1 MTARAG
7 TANPLPAPDTDLPPL
22 RRNRNFQ
29 LLWSGSAFAFLGKEV
44 TDLVYP
50 LIVLGVT
57 GSAAWAGAFGGM
69 QLFVALLVGL
79 PAGALA
85 DTYDRRAMLITME
98 GVRVLASLSV
108 LIAVLTD
115 ALTLPHL
122 LLVAAAVG
130 AVQPLGGSARML
142 LVRAAVPPRQLT
154 AALTQEEV
162 RTHAAGLGG
171 PPLGGFLYAAAAVLP
186 FVTTA
191 LSFLISLV
199 CALFVRLPKQATE
212 NRPAAQGTVLSRV
225 SAGLAMLWRTPLL
238 RHSTI
243 FAAALNAV
251 TAPLILIVV
260 VLLTRAGASPA
271 MVGLTSIGLA
281 LGGLAGTLLVK
292 PLHRAFSP
300 GSLMLLL
307 GFTAV
312 AFIASLALPWGPWWT
327 ATTLFLLG
335 LGGPS
340 MRVLVDV
347 LIFRQ
352 IPDEQRGRA
361 FSAFMTVLGAGAAV
375 GVFGSGLLLQHL
387 PGAGAVVLLA
397 GVLAVTVAWAA
408 HDRRIREARWPE
420 EAAQRPLL
428 T

>member
-1 MTARAG
+1 MTDRA
-7 TANPLPAPDTDLPPL
+7 TLTSPPATSPPL
-22 RRNRNFQ
+22 RRNKNFQ

-50 LIVLGVT
+50 LVVLGVT
-57 GSAAWAGAFGGM
+57 GSAAWAGAFGGL

-85 DTYDRRAMLITME
+85 DSYDRRTLLIIME
-98 GVRVLASLSV
+98 GVRVLASASV
-108 LIAVLTD
+108 LVAVLAD

-122 LLVAAAVG
+122 LVVAAAVG

-142 LVRAAVPPRQLT
+142 LVRSVVPPHQLT

-171 PPLGGFLYAAAAVLP
+171 PPLGGFLYAAASVLP
-186 FVTTA
+186 FIATA

-199 CALFVRLPKQATE
+199 CALFVRLPSG
-212 NRPAAQGTVLSRV
+212 AANGETGKKGSPFSGI
-225 SAGLAMLWRTPLL
+225 SAGLTMLWRTPVL
-238 RHSTI
+238 RHSMI

-260 VLLTRAGASPA
+260 VLLSRTGAPA
-271 MVGLTSIGLA
+271 TVVGLTSMGLA

-312 AFIASLALPWGPWWT
+312 AFIASLALPWGPWWIGT
-327 ATTLFLLG
+327 ALFLLG

-352 IPDEQRGRA
+352 IPDDQRGRA
-361 FSAFMTVLGAGAAV
+361 FTGFMTVLGAGASL
-375 GVFGSGLLLQHL
+375 GVFSSGMLLEHL

-397 GVLAVTVAWAA
+397 GVLALTVAWAA
-408 HDRRIREARWPE
+408 SDRRIRRARWPE
-420 EAAQRPLL
+420 ES
-428 T
+428 

>member
-1 MTARAG
+1 MTDQAG
-7 TANPLPAPDTDLPPL
+7 TTLPPL
-22 RRNRNFQ
+22 RRNKDFQ
-29 LLWSGSAFAFLGKEV
+29 LLWGGSAFAFLGKEV
-44 TDLVYP
+44 TDLIYP
-50 LIVLGVT
+50 LVVLGVT
-57 GSAAWAGAFGGM
+57 GSAAWAGAFGGL

-85 DTYDRRAMLITME
+85 DSYDRRALLVIME
-98 GVRVLASLSV
+98 SVRALASVSVLVAVLA
-108 LIAVLTD
+108 D

-122 LLVAAAVG
+122 LIVAATVG
-130 AVQPLGGSARML
+130 AVQPLGGAARML
-142 LVRAAVPPRQLT
+142 LVRAVVPPQHLT

-162 RTHAAGLGG
+162 RTHAAGLAG
-171 PPLGGFLYAAAAVLP
+171 PPLGGLLYAAATVLP
-186 FVTTA
+186 FIATA
-191 LSFLISLV
+191 LTFLVSLF
-199 CALFVRLPKQATE
+199 CALFVRLPST
-212 NRPAAQGTVLSRV
+212 PAVPRSKGI
-225 SAGLAMLWRTPLL
+225 SAGLTMLWRTPVL

-243 FAAALNAV
+243 FATALNAV

-260 VLLTRAGASPA
+260 VLLHRAGASPT
-271 MVGLTSIGLA
+271 MMGLTSIGLA
-281 LGGLAGTLLVK
+281 LGGLAGTVLVK

-312 AFIASLALPWGPWWT
+312 AFIASLALPWGAWWLAT
-327 ATTLFLLG
+327 ALFLLG

-361 FSAFMTVLGAGAAV
+361 FTAFMTVLGAGASV
-375 GVFGSGLLLQHL
+375 GVFGSGLLLELL

-397 GVLAVTVAWAA
+397 GVLAVTLTWAA
-408 HDRRIREARWPE
+408 ADRRIREARWPTSGTS
-420 EAAQRPLL
+420 AGQRHG
-428 T
+428 